1 MLLVADLGAGA
12 NQIAEG
18 FIGGVRHVDA
28 GGSAGAVKAGELI
41 GIAAVGLDAVAG
53 LAGNLGGGDENANVA
68 VPVQAAGEGK
78 PMRSGF
84 VTTAQFGAWMRGL
97 EFREEFEH
105 VVMGAA
111 DDAVTPDL
119 GGIRR
124 RETDGDGIGVNIKT
138 GEQDA
143 VVGGRRRSSEDDGGG
158 GPDGGFTARRAGGV
172 FGVRRAWVGR

>member
-1 MLLVADLGAGA
+1 MLVITHLLAGA
-12 NQIAEG
+12 NQIADG
-18 FIGGVRHVDA
+18 FIGGIGDIDA
-28 GGSAGAVKAGELI
+28 GEFAGAEEAGELI

-53 LAGNLGGGDENANVA
+53 LARDLGRGDENANIA
-68 VPVQAAGEGK
+68 VPVEAAGEGK

-97 EFREEFEH
+97 ELGEEFEH
-105 VVMGAA
+105 IVMGAT
-111 DDAVTPDL
+111 DNAVTPDL
-119 GGIRR
+119 RRIGR

-158 GPDGGFTARRAGGV
+158 GPAGGFTAGRTGG
-172 FGVRRAWVGR
+172 FL